1 MASLSAPSLLL
12 ACAAQV
18 FNYMRPE
25 PGALK
30 DEYVDVDP
38 DRHLYFRS
46 AFVMN
51 HAMGEWRSASDALDS
66 SHPPSP
72 LLSLLTPRWPFLFA
86 GGGPQRQLR
95 RLVPSLAVRDGIV
108 ADRSM
113 VGVHI
118 RNVFDAP
125 RDAESSVRLEGQAA
139 MEGAKREYG
148 AEGTAKLLQWR
159 RASHWTNFVGYMG
172 GMLHGRDT
180 LRDNL
185 SHNSSLRRGSGGAS
199 VPSIRFY
206 LAADSEDA
214 YTGLA
219 HR

>member
-1 MASLSAPSLLL
+1 MDPTHVAP
-12 ACAAQV
+12 
-18 FNYMRPE
+18 
-25 PGALK
+25 
-30 DEYVDVDP
+30 
-38 DRHLYFRS
+38 
-46 AFVMN
+46 
-51 HAMGEWRSASDALDS
+51 
-66 SHPPSP
+66 P

-95 RLVPSLAVRDGIV
+95 RLIPSLAVRNGIV

-125 RDAESSVRLEGQAA
+125 RDADSSVSLEGQAA

-172 GMLHGRDT
+172 RMLHGRDT

-185 SHNSSLRRGSGGAS
+185 SDNSSLRRGSGGAS

>member
-1 MASLSAPSLLL
+1 
-12 ACAAQV
+12 
-18 FNYMRPE
+18 
-25 PGALK
+25 
-30 DEYVDVDP
+30 
-38 DRHLYFRS
+38 
-46 AFVMN
+46 
-51 HAMGEWRSASDALDS
+51 
-66 SHPPSP
+66 
-72 LLSLLTPRWPFLFA
+72 
-86 GGGPQRQLR
+86 
-95 RLVPSLAVRDGIV
+95 
-108 ADRSM
+108 M

-125 RDAESSVRLEGQAA
+125 RDADSSVSLEGQAA

-172 GMLHGRDT
+172 RMLHGRDT

-185 SHNSSLRRGSGGAS
+185 SDNSSLRRGSGGAS